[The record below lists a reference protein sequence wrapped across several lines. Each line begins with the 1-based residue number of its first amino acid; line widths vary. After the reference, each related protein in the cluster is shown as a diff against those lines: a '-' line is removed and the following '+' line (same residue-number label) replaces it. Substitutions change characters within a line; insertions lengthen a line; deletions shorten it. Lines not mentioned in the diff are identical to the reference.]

1 MPSFTTIAVPNSMP
15 SRLTS
20 RCAAAA
26 VEAFRRSDIRYVYN
40 RRAMRSGPS
49 LTFSRSHRSPWATWR
64 LAVLFGLLRVAQ
76 LGSVLHGL
84 DHAFEDAGQPPH
96 VTCELCVAYAHLG
109 DAVPAPT
116 LPPLAV
122 LPPFSFAIS
131 SDVQAPA
138 LRAAR
143 PYNVRAPPVL
153 S

>member
-1 MPSFTTIAVPNSMP
+1 MR
-15 SRLTS
+15 SRSSLTS
-20 RCAAAA
+20 
-26 VEAFRRSDIRYVYN
+26 
-40 RRAMRSGPS
+40 
-49 LTFSRSHRSPWATWR
+49 SRSPRSSWTAWR
-64 LAVLFGLLRVAQ
+64 LAVLFGLLLVAQ
-76 LGSVLHGL
+76 LGSVLHAL
-84 DHAFEDAGQPPH
+84 DHAVEDAGQPPH

-122 LPPFSFAIS
+122 LPAFSFDVS

-138 LRAAR
+138 LRPTR